1 MCSSLFNHDAKVGK
15 GQTEKRQKEKNKEN
29 PRVDCIRH
37 SYNKNNI
44 ENNNLYDAWTVL
56 SHDACS
62 NAMRI
67 VQLHF
72 KNTKLAWT

>member
-44 ENNNLYDAWTVL
+44 ENNNLYDA
-56 SHDACS
+56 
-62 NAMRI
+62 
-67 VQLHF
+67 
-72 KNTKLAWT
+72 